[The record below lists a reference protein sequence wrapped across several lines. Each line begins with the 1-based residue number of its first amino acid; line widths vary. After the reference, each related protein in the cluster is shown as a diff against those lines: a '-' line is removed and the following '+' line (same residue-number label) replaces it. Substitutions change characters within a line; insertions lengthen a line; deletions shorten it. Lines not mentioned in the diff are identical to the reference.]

1 MSGRTIASDPRAGGD
16 GLVMNRSPSQGV
28 STVEGSVGAK
38 QASLKARLLDFWNAQ
53 EQGRDSGIDEAAA
66 SLTSRGKLASFIPEG
81 SKILDVACG
90 TTANLK
96 WFGPRGDY
104 FGTDV
109 SIGFLRLGYK
119 PERRLTCADAE
130 ALPFRNGCF
139 EAATLTFALEHTV
152 DPVGVL
158 REMCRVV
165 GQKGR
170 VMLLGPTWDLPFW
183 YPNALASKSK
193 KIGWRIRY
201 ALRRLAGQLMG
212 WMFGRLP
219 FDTVEEPDAL
229 SHRFDFDSDAVYI
242 VWSYEVIRQM
252 KRWGFRLIHSE
263 GDDLLLGTDSA
274 VRLLK
279 RLLFLLP
286 IYRLAGST
294 VLMVFERE

>member
-1 MSGRTIASDPRAGGD
+1 
-16 GLVMNRSPSQGV
+16 MNRSPSQQASALGQA
-28 STVEGSVGAK
+28 SRTK

-53 EQGRDSGIDEAAA
+53 EQDRDAGIDEAAA
-66 SLTSRGKLASFIPEG
+66 SLRSRGKLAVFIPAG

-96 WFGPRGDY
+96 WFASRGTY

-119 PERRLTCADAE
+119 PERKLTCADAE
-130 ALPFRNGCF
+130 ALPFRDGCF

-165 GQKGR
+165 GKKGR
-170 VMLLGPTWDLPFW
+170 VMVLGPTWDLPFW

-193 KIGWRIRY
+193 NAGWRIRY
-201 ALRRLAGQLMG
+201 TLMRLARQLKG
-212 WMFGRLP
+212 WILGRLP
-219 FDTVEEPDAL
+219 FEKVEEPDAL
-229 SHRFDFDSDAVYI
+229 NHGFDFDSDVVYI

-263 GDDLLLGTDSA
+263 VDDRLLGMNGG
-274 VRLLK
+274 VRMLK

-286 IYRLAGST
+286 MYRLAGST
-294 VLMVFERE
+294 ALMVFERESGERE

>member
-1 MSGRTIASDPRAGGD
+1 
-16 GLVMNRSPSQGV
+16 MNRSPSQGA
-28 STVEGSVGAK
+28 STLGPASKAK

-53 EQGRDSGIDEAAA
+53 ERDRDAGIDEAAA

-96 WFGPRGDY
+96 WFAPRGDY

-119 PERRLTCADAE
+119 PERQLTCADAE
-130 ALPFRNGCF
+130 ALPFRDGCF
-139 EAATLTFALEHTV
+139 DVSTLTFALEHTV

-183 YPNALASKSK
+183 YPNALASKGK

-201 ALRRLAGQLMG
+201 TFRRLAGQLMG
-212 WMFGRLP
+212 GTFGRLP

-229 SHRFDFDSDAVYI
+229 SHGFGFDSDVVYI
-242 VWSYEVIRQM
+242 VWSYEVIQQM

-263 GDDLLLGTDSA
+263 VDDRLLGTNSA

-286 IYRLAGST
+286 MYRLAGST
-294 VLMVFERE
+294 AMLVFERE

>member
-1 MSGRTIASDPRAGGD
+1 MH
-16 GLVMNRSPSQGV
+16 RSPSREA
-28 STVEGSVGAK
+28 STLEQSTKGK
-38 QASLKARLLDFWNAQ
+38 QALLKARLVDLWNAQ
-53 EQGRDSGIDEAAA
+53 ERDRAVGLDEAAA
-66 SLTSRGKLASFIPEG
+66 RLPSRGRLASFIPEG

-90 TTANLK
+90 TVLNVS
-96 WFGPRGDY
+96 WFAPRGIY
-104 FGTDV
+104 FGTDL

-130 ALPFRNGCF
+130 ALPFRDGCF
-139 EAATLTFALEHTV
+139 DAATLTFALEHTV
-152 DPVGVL
+152 GPVGVL

-165 GQKGR
+165 GKNGR

-183 YPNALASKSK
+183 YPNAVASKGK
-193 KIGWRIRY
+193 NVGWRIRY
-201 ALRRLAGQLMG
+201 TLMRLAGQLKG
-212 WMFGRLP
+212 WIFGRLP

-229 SHRFDFDSDAVYI
+229 SRGLDIDSDVVYI
-242 VWSYEVIRQM
+242 VWSYEVIQQM

-263 GDDLLLGTDSA
+263 VDDRLLGTSSG

-286 IYRLAGST
+286 PYRLAGST